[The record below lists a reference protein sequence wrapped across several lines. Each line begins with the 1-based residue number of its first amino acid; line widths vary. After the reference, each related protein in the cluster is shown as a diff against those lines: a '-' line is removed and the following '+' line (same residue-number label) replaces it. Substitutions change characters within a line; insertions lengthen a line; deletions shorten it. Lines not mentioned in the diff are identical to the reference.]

1 LPSDEH
7 RAQPSHVLILSQQFY
22 PTLIGSAVYV
32 TDLARW
38 LAADGLDVH
47 VVCER
52 PFYPDYQVAE
62 GFARGERDCERRQG
76 ITVRRM
82 PTVVPRSAGAL
93 ARLRNEL
100 AYLCAVGL
108 RLARGHIPRAATVVS
123 VTPSIFAVLA
133 GRLARARGG
142 RHVAVVHDI
151 QSGLASGLGMLA
163 SRRVVAALRCIER
176 WALNGA
182 DHIIVLTDAM
192 QAALRAQGITRP
204 ITVLPLWVDTGQ
216 IRSLPRPP
224 GSPVTVQYSGNLGRK
239 QGWETVLAMAADLQA
254 RRPEVR
260 LLIRGGGSQAAV
272 LADAVRRRGLHAVAL
287 EPLLPPERLAEGLA
301 EGDVHLVPQ
310 EPEGADFAVPSKIYP
325 IMAAGRPFVCTAVPG
340 SPLARIAAEAGAALC
355 VPPGDPPALA
365 DAVIRLIDDP
375 ALCAAM
381 GARGRAYVES
391 IADRDQVLSRYR
403 ALLDAADPAPSPWSP
418 PAARWSRYQR

>member
-1 LPSDEH
+1 MPSDEQ
-7 RAQPSHVLILSQQFY
+7 RAQPSRILILSQQFD

-62 GFARGERDCERRQG
+62 GFARGERDWERWQG

-82 PTVVPRSAGAL
+82 PTVVPRRAGAL

-100 AYLCAVGL
+100 AYLWAVGL
-108 RLARGHIPRAATVVS
+108 RLARGHIPRAAAVVS
-123 VTPSIFAVLA
+123 VSPSIFAVLA
-133 GRLARARGG
+133 GRLARGRGG
-142 RHVAVVHDI
+142 WHVAVVHDI

-163 SRRVVAALRCIER
+163 SRRVVAALRRIER

-192 QAALRAQGITRP
+192 QAALRAQGVTRP
-204 ITVLPLWVDTGQ
+204 ITILPLWVDTSQ
-216 IRSLPRPP
+216 IRPLPRPP
-224 GSPVTVQYSGNLGRK
+224 GAPLTVQYSGNLGRK
-239 QGWETVLAMAADLQA
+239 QGWETVVAMAAELYE
-254 RRPEVR
+254 RRPDVR

-272 LADAVRRRGLHAVAL
+272 LADAVKRRGLHAVAL
-287 EPLLPPERLAEGLA
+287 APLLPPQRLAEGLA

-310 EPEGADFAVPSKIYP
+310 DPEGADFAVPSKIYP
-325 IMAAGRPFVCTAVPG
+325 IMAAARPFVCTAKPG
-340 SPLARIAAEAGAALC
+340 SPLARLAAEAGAALC
-355 VPPGDPPALA
+355 VPPGDPPALTE
-365 DAVIRLIDDP
+365 AVIRLLDDP
-375 ALCAAM
+375 DLRAAM
-381 GARGRAYVES
+381 GERGRAYVER
-391 IADRDQVLSRYR
+391 IAGRDRVLSRYR
-403 ALLDAADPAPSPWSP
+403 DLLAG
-418 PAARWSRYQR
+418 R

>member
-1 LPSDEH
+1 LPSDEQ
-7 RAQPSHVLILSQQFY
+7 RAQPSDILILSQQFD

-38 LAADGLDVH
+38 LAADGLDVQ

-62 GFARGERDCERRQG
+62 GFARGERDCERWQG

-100 AYLCAVGL
+100 AYLWAVGL
-108 RLARGHIPRAATVVS
+108 RLARGRIPRAAAVVS
-123 VTPSIFAVLA
+123 VSPSIFAVLA
-133 GRLARARGG
+133 GRLACGRGG

-204 ITVLPLWVDTGQ
+204 ITILPLWVDTDQ
-216 IRSLPRPP
+216 IRPLPRPP
-224 GSPVTVQYSGNLGRK
+224 GAPLTVQYSGNLGRK
-239 QGWETVLAMAADLQA
+239 QGWETVVAMAAALYQ
-254 RRPEVR
+254 RRPDVR

-272 LADAVRRRGLHAVAL
+272 LAAAVERHALQAVAL
-287 EPLLPPERLAEGLA
+287 APLLPPQRLAEGLA

-310 EPEGADFAVPSKIYP
+310 DPEGADFAVPSKIYP
-325 IMAAGRPFVCTAVPG
+325 IMAAARPFVCTAEPG
-340 SPLARIAAEAGAALC
+340 SPLARLAAEAGAALC
-355 VPPGDPPALA
+355 VPPGDPPALTE
-365 DAVIRLIDDP
+365 AVIRLLDDP
-375 ALCAAM
+375 DLRAAM
-381 GARGRAYVES
+381 GARGRAYVER
-391 IADRDQVLSRYR
+391 IAGRDRVLSRYR
-403 ALLDAADPAPSPWSP
+403 NLLDG
-418 PAARWSRYQR
+418 R